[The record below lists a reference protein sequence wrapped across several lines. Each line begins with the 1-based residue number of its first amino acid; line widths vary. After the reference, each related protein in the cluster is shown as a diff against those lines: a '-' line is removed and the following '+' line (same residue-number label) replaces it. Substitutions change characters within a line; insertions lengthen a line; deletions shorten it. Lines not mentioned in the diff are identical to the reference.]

1 MPLTIR
7 EVKTIDVS
15 GFTLAE
21 GKQLQIRS
29 GVPIEELL
37 ALEVP
42 EGESWDIQI
51 HVRIEISD

>member
-7 EVKTIDVS
+7 EVKIYDLNN
-15 GFTLAE
+15 FTLEA

-37 ALEVP
+37 NLQVP
-42 EGESWDIQI
+42 EGESWEIEI
-51 HVRIEISD
+51 HLRIEISD

>member
-7 EVKTIDVS
+7 EVKIYDLNN
-15 GFTLAE
+15 FTLAE

-37 ALEVP
+37 NLAVP
-42 EGESWDIQI
+42 EGESWEIEI
-51 HVRIEISD
+51 HLRIEISD